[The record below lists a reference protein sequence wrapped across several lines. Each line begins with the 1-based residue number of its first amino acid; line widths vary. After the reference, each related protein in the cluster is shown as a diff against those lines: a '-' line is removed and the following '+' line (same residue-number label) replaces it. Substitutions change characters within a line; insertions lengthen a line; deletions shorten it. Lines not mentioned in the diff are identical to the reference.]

1 MKAFFKIISFI
12 GLVLTSV
19 IFGFVFYGEK
29 TIPNDIHLIE
39 NEEFNVGGIYS
50 LDVLQSKEVL
60 SANTQTRT
68 ASNDS
73 NEYSVNISVLNT
85 IPVKSSKV
93 TVSKRK
99 YVVPGG
105 DVFGIRL
112 FTKGVLVVGTDDVY
126 TVDGTVNPAKK
137 AGIEIGD
144 LIISLNGAEVN
155 SVADVSKILK
165 SAGADTIQVQVTRNA
180 KSFETELT
188 PAQSRNDGLFKAGLW
203 VRDSTAGVGTI
214 TYFDYE
220 TGAFGSLGHAV
231 CDVDTGEIMPLGNG
245 DAVETVISGCYR
257 GSNGITGELCGVF
270 QEKTIGRLVLNC
282 ANGIYGYLDRYESS
296 EGQLPVA
303 TRQEVKLGSAQII
316 STVDDTGP
324 HYYDVRIV
332 KLFSSNSETSKNMI
346 VEITDPQLIAK
357 TGGIVQGMSGSPI
370 IQNGMLVG
378 AVTHVFVNNP
388 LQGYGIFADNMIG
401 ISNSL
406 TETEI
411 DKAS

>member
-68 ASNDS
+68 SSNDS
-73 NEYSVNISVLNT
+73 NEYSVNISVLNA

-105 DVFGIRL
+105 DVFGIRM

-188 PAQSRNDGLFKAGLW
+188 PAQSKNDGLFKAGLW

-214 TYFDYE
+214 TYFDSE